1 MNTLLSLNIL
11 KKLFESKKELFVHI
25 KSSHDQ
31 KFIISPMD
39 KENFQV
45 VEKEVQTRD
54 FEENDQIKY
63 ILENYN
69 DLEKKIDK
77 KLDENLNKLN
87 GVFENQAKLI
97 EKKEENMR
105 KSVIELENSH
115 ISSSRLKEQE
125 ILTQQEK
132 TDRSVKDLESKFQK
146 NSEIFLSF
154 QNLVL
159 NYHQNEAK
167 KLEEINSK
175 LVNFKPNFG
184 NEKNESINDD
194 SNNDLR
200 EKMINHLQV
209 IDQKLLESPKKNQRS
224 PLKILPPS
232 KEWAVGELESDEDS
246 KEDVIYP
253 EEINEGHLRFKNPID
268 VIRTAEKELK
278 IAIDEK

>member
-1 MNTLLSLNIL
+1 
-11 KKLFESKKELFVHI
+11 
-25 KSSHDQ
+25 
-31 KFIISPMD
+31 MD

-63 ILENYN
+63 ILENYH
-69 DLEKKIDK
+69 DLEKKIDR

-87 GVFENQAKLI
+87 GVFENQAKFI

-125 ILTQQEK
+125 LLTQQEK

-167 KLEEINSK
+167 KLEEINAK
-175 LVNFKPNFG
+175 LVNFKQNIG

-209 IDQKLLESPKKNQRS
+209 IDQKLLESPKKGQKS

-232 KEWAVGELESDEDS
+232 KEWVVGDLESDEDS

-278 IAIDEK
+278 IVIAEK